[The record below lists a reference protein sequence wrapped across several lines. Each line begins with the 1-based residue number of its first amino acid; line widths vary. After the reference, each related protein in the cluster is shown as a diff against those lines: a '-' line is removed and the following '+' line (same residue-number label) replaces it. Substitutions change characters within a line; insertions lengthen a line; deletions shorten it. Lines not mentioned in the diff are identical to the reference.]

1 MDALKYTFAICGTVL
16 CASVII
22 FLVEWRAQI
31 VKVSQRVKEVVSGV
45 LTRWVEGS
53 QKVCKDFGMSIAR
66 KIARI

>member
-1 MDALKYTFAICGTVL
+1 M
-16 CASVII
+16 
-22 FLVEWRAQI
+22 
-31 VKVSQRVKEVVSGV
+31 KVSQRVKEVVSGV